1 MENNI
6 VPELRFPGFESEW
19 NKSIIKNIANKIT
32 DGTHDTPKPTK
43 TGIPFLT
50 AIHVKDGFIDFEN
63 CYFLP
68 EDVHNKIYARCNPEK
83 DDLLM
88 VNIGAGVATYAKVN
102 VDFEFSLKNVALV
115 KPNQTKI
122 DPDFFS
128 QIQRRNSARL
138 RHQISSGGAQPFL
151 SLKEIGKLKLVIPKE
166 KTEQTKIAT
175 FLTAID
181 KRTKIL
187 EKKKTDLEQY
197 KKGVMQKIFSQEIRF
212 KKEDGTDFPD
222 WEEKKLGDLGNTFN
236 GLTGKTKVDFGE
248 GKPYIQY
255 MQIFSDSKIDTT
267 QFGLVKI
274 EDGENQSKA
283 QLGDVFFTT
292 SSETPNEIGTAS
304 VLTEPVDEVYLNS
317 FCFGFRPN
325 SLDELIPEF
334 SQFFFR
340 SENVR
345 RKIIPLAQGSTRFNM
360 SKVELMKLKFD
371 EPKKVEQEK
380 IASFL
385 VSIDK
390 AIQRLES
397 QIEDS
402 KEFKQGLLQKMFV

>member
-6 VPELRFPGFESEW
+6 TPELRFPEFDG
-19 NKSIIKNIANKIT
+19 IIDKNVLNTFCEIN
-32 DGTHDTPKPTK
+32 PKTE
-43 TGIPFLT
+43 
-50 AIHVKDGFIDFEN
+50 D
-63 CYFLP
+63 LP
-68 EDVHNKIYARCNPEK
+68 EKFIYIDLESVNNGRLEKENEITKEGAPSRAQRVLQKGDILFQTVRPYQKNNYFFKKEGSYVASTGYAQIRTNQSKKFIFHYLHTTKFVNNVLRRCTGTSYPAIGTTDLKTVPVFFPIPDEQEK
-83 DDLLM
+83 
-88 VNIGAGVATYAKVN
+88 VG
-102 VDFEFSLKNVALV
+102 S
-115 KPNQTKI
+115 
-122 DPDFFS
+122 
-128 QIQRRNSARL
+128 
-138 RHQISSGGAQPFL
+138 FL
-151 SLKEIGKLKLVIPKE
+151 SS
-166 KTEQTKIAT
+166 
-175 FLTAID
+175 ID
-181 KRTKIL
+181 KRINLL

-222 WEEKKLGDLGNTFN
+222 WEEKKLGNLGNTFN

-255 MQIFSDSKIDTT
+255 MQIFSDSKINTS

-274 EDGENQSKA
+274 EEGENQSKA

-371 EPKKVEQEK
+371 IPKKDEQEK

-385 VSIDK
+385 GSIDK
-390 AIQRLES
+390 AIQKLEN